1 MRKNLPANPHKLKS
15 HSLALIGAMEWLLL
29 DVRHEGAR
37 GRCTFPSASETK
49 NLHQCG
55 GVSHWQILH
64 QAGAV
69 MLCSDSQ
76 FIAILK

>member
-1 MRKNLPANPHKLKS
+1 
-15 HSLALIGAMEWLLL
+15 MEWLLL

-69 MLCSDSQ
+69 LLRLDSL
-76 FIAILK
+76 ITAILKQPVSEIHIHFLILYQLGKVL